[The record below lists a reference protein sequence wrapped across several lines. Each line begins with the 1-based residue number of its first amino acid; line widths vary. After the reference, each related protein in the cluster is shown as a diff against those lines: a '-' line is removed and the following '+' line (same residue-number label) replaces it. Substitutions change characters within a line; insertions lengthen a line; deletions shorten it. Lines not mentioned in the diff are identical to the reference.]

1 MALFYVRNILYIISV
16 IIDKI
21 FNKYLLNKRIH
32 WSISYSRV
40 KWNKIG
46 TKRIYNIKN
55 PKNRWFADPQVVKK
69 KSLIF
74 FEDYSTI
81 KKGHNFLYSN
91 KK

>member
-1 MALFYVRNILYIISV
+1 MALFYVKNILYIIFV

-46 TKRIYNIKN
+46 TKKI
-55 PKNRWFADPQVVKK
+55 
-69 KSLIF
+69 
-74 FEDYSTI
+74 
-81 KKGHNFLYSN
+81 
-91 KK
+91 